1 MTFLCLTAELLT
13 GLLITE
19 DLVTKVFLFD
29 DSRLLDIFALANYTI
44 MRLIK
49 LLPLLSIFAFTC
61 LEGAN
66 NPSHPLT
73 KNSTYQTF
81 KNISLPIDANLVNTI
96 FQDDRGMIWLGT
108 KRGLYGYN
116 GFDLH
121 EYIDDIYPYGN
132 PVFSI
137 VQISNDYLCLGTDN
151 GVRWFNLKD
160 KTIGCPYQTA
170 ELSLAV
176 RSLALYDDYLWIGAR
191 DSGLKRM
198 SLSTGRVENVGLQDE
213 NETTIY
219 YLEATEDKLFI
230 ASYEHLSYYD
240 SNDGVRQIV
249 ELGSPERLM
258 VNSLLWDKERDCI
271 WVGTEG
277 YLYKYDIQTQ
287 EVYRQS
293 FLTGNSFKSLSL
305 DSEDNLLIGTDAG
318 LFVYDF
324 SNNTYTQIVHDSRN
338 SRSLCNN
345 IIWDILCDKN
355 QNVWLATDRGVSL
368 AQTDIGQHY
377 IHLSEIVQF
386 GDGNLFTSLLID
398 SNGDYWLGG
407 ENGLIHINGAAPYK
421 VEWFRQ
427 DSDVFPLRHNR
438 IRYIYEDSS
447 NDIWIASDGGVG
459 RYNRGISKFEFYQI
473 QIETSGKNANW
484 AYSILEDNSGRMWI
498 ASYMGGLFVCSKAD
512 LEILYHFNEDSGIGS
527 NVYLM
532 QDGGDYIWAN
542 TSNGLVS
549 IDIKTQ
555 EVKRHEIYADNMLY
569 HNNVIWYS
577 ILGKLYQY
585 DTIKEENIN
594 IPFSETCRQIHSLIP
609 ENDNVW
615 VTSSEGIL
623 CIDSTTSLSTTIS
636 STTDN
641 YLCGIYDRQNRE
653 ILLGGEDC
661 LTRIDVDRENLG
673 VSSDSVFIASLV
685 SEGRLMR
692 PNEDYKIA
700 GNRIEINKES
710 DIIIE
715 LSSFSYQDDES
726 YHYRFHNEDRWQSLG
741 KGNNHISLVNL
752 SGGTYSL
759 QLSNSNPSVNPN
771 APVNEYYITVPYPW
785 YLRWPAFAVYA
796 VVFIG
801 LIIISIRIIH
811 LRNRRKFELRE
822 RERSLELSN
831 MKMDFFVNISHELK
845 TPLSLIIA
853 PVSRMLSETT
863 NARQRETLSTIHNNA
878 LRLNTL
884 IHKVLNF
891 KQLEAESEDML
902 IRSHT
907 EICTLLN
914 NCINTFSAVIEE
926 KRIAVNTLVPNEMIW
941 ANIDAL
947 KLESAIINILSNA
960 IKYVSDGS
968 GLVNIEL
975 KKVNNNAVITISDN
989 GRGIDKEELSLVFIR
1004 YFQGRNG
1011 KHKEGSGIGLYL
1023 VKKYIELHGGH
1034 ISIESNDGTVV
1045 RLSIPLTGENSCI
1058 VNDTDAESGRSCGD
1072 NSASLLIIDDNKE
1085 IVAFLAETLSQHYEC
1100 HKAYNGREG
1109 LEIIDRHTPDLI
1121 IVDQMMPEMDGFT
1134 FSRAVRK
1141 NYKTTT
1147 TPIIMLT
1154 AKDDM
1159 STEMESIK
1167 VGVDI
1172 FMPKPFDIKKLQ
1184 LRIAQL
1190 LRKRSSIEE
1199 AVRIEA
1205 TSQPDFKESR
1215 DRRSL
1220 DEIFM
1225 EKVTKAIEEN
1235 MGKEDFNVSALADI
1249 VSVDNKQLYR
1259 KLKQLTGSTPVNYIR
1274 KLRMRKASILLEED
1288 KFTVSEIM
1296 FIVGYSNPSYF
1307 SKCFTEEFG
1316 MSPKDYRK
1324 RTDS

>member
-1 MTFLCLTAELLT
+1 MRVCGKKLMSLIIDSSHTLLKKYFVVDNLYICVRKIIIMKNLT
-13 GLLITE
+13 LI
-19 DLVTKVFLFD
+19 F
-29 DSRLLDIFALANYTI
+29 I
-44 MRLIK
+44 
-49 LLPLLSIFAFTC
+49 SIFVSFQMMAGM
-61 LEGAN
+61 E
-66 NPSHPLT
+66 SHPLNN
-73 KNSTYQTF
+73 KHSYQTF
-81 KNISLPIDANLVNTI
+81 KNISLHVDANLVNTI
-96 FQDDRGMIWLGT
+96 FQDQEGMIWLGT
-108 KRGLYGYN
+108 KRGLYSYN
-116 GFDLH
+116 GYDLH
-121 EYIDDIYPYGN
+121 EYIDEMYPNGN

-137 VQISNDYLCLGTDN
+137 VQISADYLCLGTDN
-151 GVRWFNLKD
+151 GVRWFNLTD
-160 KTIGCPYQTA
+160 RRI
-170 ELSLAV
+170 EHLSFDAGLSMAV
-176 RSLALYDDYLWIGAR
+176 RSLSLFGEYLWVGTR
-191 DSGLKRM
+191 DNGLIRM
-198 SLSTGRVENVGLQDE
+198 SLSTGTVEAIGLHDKD
-213 NETTIY
+213 ETTIY
-219 YLEATEDKLFI
+219 SLEPASDKLFI
-230 ASYEHLSYYD
+230 ASYEHFSYYD
-240 SNDGVRQIV
+240 QKDDTRYIV
-249 ELGSPERLM
+249 DLGCSERLM
-258 VNSLLWDKERDCI
+258 VNSLLWDKGRDYV

-277 YLYKYDIQTQ
+277 YLYKYDIRTQ
-287 EVYRQS
+287 KVYRQS

-324 SNNTYTQIVHDSRN
+324 SNGAYTQIVHDSRN

-345 IIWDILCDKN
+345 IIWDIICDKN

-377 IHLSEIVQF
+377 IHLSEIVQS
-386 GDGNLFTSLLID
+386 GDGNLFTYMMID
-398 SNGDYWLGG
+398 SYGDYWLGG
-407 ENGLIHINGAAPYK
+407 ENGLIHINNTAPYQ
-421 VEWFRQ
+421 VDWFRQ
-427 DSDVFPLRHNR
+427 DSDVYPLRHNR
-438 IRYIYEDSS
+438 IRHIYEDSS

-459 RYNRGISKFEFYQI
+459 RYDRRNSKFVFYQI
-473 QIETSGKNANW
+473 QIATSGKNANW
-484 AYSILEDNSGRMWI
+484 AYSILEDRLGRLWI
-498 ASYMGGLFVCSKAD
+498 ASYMGGLFICNKD
-512 LEILYHFNEDSGIGS
+512 NLEILYHFDEDSGIGP

-555 EVKRHEIYADNMLY
+555 DVKRHEIYADNMLY

-577 ILGKLYQY
+577 ILGRLYQY
-585 DTIKEENIN
+585 DTIKEENTN
-594 IPFSETCRQIHSLIP
+594 IPFSETCRQIHSLIL

-615 VTSSEGIL
+615 VTSSEGIF
-623 CIDSTTSLSTTIS
+623 CIDTATSSFTNIS

-641 YLCGIYDRQNRE
+641 YLCGTYDRRSKE
-653 ILLGGEDC
+653 IILGGEDC
-661 LTRIDVDRENLG
+661 LTRIDIGRNKQGE
-673 VSSDSVFIASLV
+673 SSDSVFIASLV
-685 SEGRLMR
+685 SGGNLMM
-692 PNEDYKIA
+692 PNEDYREA
-700 GNRIEINKES
+700 DSRIKLNNES
-710 DIIIE
+710 DIVIE
-715 LSSFSYQDDES
+715 LSSFSYQADETF
-726 YHYRFHNEDRWQSLG
+726 YYRFGNEEKWQSLG

-771 APVNEYYITVPYPW
+771 ALVNEYYITVPHPW
-785 YLRWPAFAVYA
+785 YLRWPAFAIYA
-796 VVFIG
+796 IVFIG
-801 LIIISIRIIH
+801 LITISIRIIH

-822 RERSLELSN
+822 KERSLELSN

-853 PVSRMLSETT
+853 PVSRMLSETK

-884 IHKVLNF
+884 IHKVLDF
-891 KQLEAESEDML
+891 KQLEVEGEDIL

-907 EICTLLN
+907 ELGTLLN
-914 NCINTFSAVIEE
+914 NCINTFKSAIEE
-926 KRIAVNTLVPNEMIW
+926 KRISINIHAPNEMIW

-960 IKYVSDGS
+960 IKYVSEDCGV
-968 GLVNIEL
+968 VNIEL
-975 KKVNNNAVITISDN
+975 SKINNNAVISISDN

-1011 KHKEGSGIGLYL
+1011 KHQEGNGIGLYL

-1034 ISIESNDGTVV
+1034 ISIESGNGTNV
-1045 RLSIPLTGENSCI
+1045 RLSIPLTDDNSCL
-1058 VNDTDAESGRSCGD
+1058 VNDTENDTFRSVGD
-1072 NSASLLIIDDNKE
+1072 ISARVLIIDDNKE

-1109 LEIIDRHTPDLI
+1109 LDVIDNYTPDLI

-1134 FSRAVRK
+1134 FSRAIRK
-1141 NYKTTT
+1141 NFKTSTI
-1147 TPIIMLT
+1147 PIIMLT
-1154 AKDDM
+1154 AKEDM
-1159 STEMESIK
+1159 ATEMESIK

-1190 LRKRSSIEE
+1190 LRKRSSIEK
-1199 AVRIEA
+1199 AVRIET
-1205 TSQPDFKESR
+1205 TSKPDFKDCR
-1215 DRRSL
+1215 DLQSP
-1220 DEIFM
+1220 DEVFM

-1235 MGKEDFNVSALADI
+1235 MGKEDFNVSALAGI

-1288 KFTVSEIM
+1288 RFTVSEVM
-1296 FIVGYSNPSYF
+1296 FMVGYSNPSYF
-1307 SKCFTEEFG
+1307 SKCFAEEFG

-1324 RTDS
+1324 RIES

>member
-1 MTFLCLTAELLT
+1 MANEAIMKRITLLS
-13 GLLITE
+13 LLI
-19 DLVTKVFLFD
+19 
-29 DSRLLDIFALANYTI
+29 LLIFT
-44 MRLIK
+44 
-49 LLPLLSIFAFTC
+49 SI
-61 LEGAN
+61 EGAN
-66 NPSHPLT
+66 IPSHPL
-73 KNSTYQTF
+73 NMNQSYQTF
-81 KNISLPIDANLVNTI
+81 KNISLPVDANLVNTI
-96 FQDDRGMIWLGT
+96 FQDDRGMVWLGT
-108 KRGLYGYN
+108 KRGLYSYN

-121 EYIDDIYPYGN
+121 EYIDETYPNGN

-137 VQISNDYLCLGTDN
+137 VQISNGHLCLGTDK

-160 KTIGCPYQTA
+160 KTIGCPYQTT

-176 RSLALYDDYLWIGAR
+176 RSLALYDDYLWIGTR
-191 DSGLKRM
+191 DSGLKRV
-198 SLSTGRVENVGLQDE
+198 SLSTGRVETVGLQDE

-219 YLEATEDKLFI
+219 YLEATEEKLFI

-240 SNDGVRQIV
+240 SNDGVRQVV
-249 ELGSPERLM
+249 ELGNSERLM
-258 VNSLLWDKERDCI
+258 VNSLLWDKDRDCI

-287 EVYRQS
+287 EAYRQS
-293 FLTGNSFKSLSL
+293 FLAGNSFKSLSL

-318 LFVYDF
+318 LFVYDI
-324 SNNTYTQIVHDSRN
+324 SNNTYVQIVHDSRN

-345 IIWDILCDKN
+345 IIWDILCDRN

-377 IHLSEIVQF
+377 IHLSEIVQS

-407 ENGLIHINGAAPYK
+407 ENGLIHINGTAPYK
-421 VEWFRQ
+421 VEWFKQ
-427 DSDVFPLRHNR
+427 DSEEFPLRHNR
-438 IRYIYEDSS
+438 IRHIYEDSS
-447 NDIWIASDGGVG
+447 SDIWIASDGGVG
-459 RYNRGISKFEFYQI
+459 RYDRGISKFEFYQI
-473 QIETSGKNANW
+473 QIEASGKNANW
-484 AYSILEDNSGRMWI
+484 AYSILEDKSGRIWI
-498 ASYMGGLFVCSKAD
+498 ASYMGGLFVCSKD
-512 LEILYHFNEDSGIGS
+512 NLEILYHFNEDSGTGP

-532 QDGGDYIWAN
+532 LDGGDYIWAN

-549 IDIKTQ
+549 INIETMA
-555 EVKRHEIYADNMLY
+555 VKRHGIYADNMLY
-569 HNNVIWYS
+569 QDNVIWYS

-585 DTIKEENIN
+585 NTIKEENKSIT
-594 IPFSETCRQIHSLIP
+594 FSETCRQIHSFVL
-609 ENDNVW
+609 ENDNIW
-615 VTSSEGIL
+615 ITSSEGIS
-623 CIDSTTSLSTTIS
+623 CIGSDIILTNIS
-636 STTDN
+636 SATDN

-653 ILLGGEDC
+653 IILGGEDC

-685 SEGRLMR
+685 SDGRLMR
-692 PNEDYKIA
+692 PNEDYIMA
-700 GNRIEINKES
+700 GNHIKINKES

-715 LSSFSYQDDES
+715 LSSFSYQAAES
-726 YHYRFHNEDRWQSLG
+726 YYYRFDNEERWQSLG

-759 QLSNSNPSVNPN
+759 QLSNSNPSVNHD
-771 APVNEYYITVPYPW
+771 AIVNEYSIIVPYPW
-785 YLRWPAFAVYA
+785 YLRWPAFILYA
-796 VVFIG
+796 VAFFVFATVG
-801 LIIISIRIIH
+801 IRIIH
-811 LRNRRKFELRE
+811 LRNKRKFELRE
-822 RERSLELSN
+822 KERSLELSN

-863 NARQRETLSTIHNNA
+863 NARQKETLSTIHNNA

-884 IHKVLNF
+884 IHKVLDF
-891 KQLEAESEDML
+891 KQLEAESEDIL
-902 IRSHT
+902 IRAHT
-907 EICTLLN
+907 ELGTLLN
-914 NCINTFSAVIEE
+914 NCINTFGSAIEE
-926 KRIAVNTLVPNEMIW
+926 KRISINTVIPKEMIW
-941 ANIDAL
+941 ANIDVL

-960 IKYVSDGS
+960 IKYVKEGS
-968 GLVNIEL
+968 GVVSVEL
-975 KKVNNNAVITISDN
+975 SKIDDKVVITISDN
-989 GRGIDKEELSLVFIR
+989 GRGIDKEELSLIFIR
-1004 YFQGRNG
+1004 YFQGRNA

-1045 RLSIPLTGENSCI
+1045 RLSIPLTGENSCVI
-1058 VNDTDAESGRSCGD
+1058 NDTDAVSDRSCGE
-1072 NSASLLIIDDNKE
+1072 NSARLLIIDDNKE

-1109 LEIIDRHTPDLI
+1109 LEIIDHYTPDLI

-1141 NYKTTT
+1141 NYRTAT

-1172 FMPKPFDIKKLQ
+1172 FMPKPFDMKKLQ

-1205 TSQPDFKESR
+1205 TSQPDFKECR
-1215 DRRSL
+1215 DRRSP

-1235 MGKEDFNVSALADI
+1235 MGKENFNVSALADI

-1288 KFTVSEIM
+1288 KFTVSEVM
-1296 FIVGYSNPSYF
+1296 FMVGYSNPSYF
-1307 SKCFTEEFG
+1307 SKCFAEEFE
-1316 MSPKDYRK
+1316 MAPKDYRK